1 MSNVNVRFI
10 TISGSVNDWSSNFRR
25 KGCGRAM
32 SGGGGGWGGGSSSM
46 HMYYSKVFMYPVH
59 VPSDEILWKIMLLQT
74 SLLFS
79 FVHRNIITHR
89 QPYGVQWK
97 ESIVHATRE
106 GKVHIGPVV
115 ACKKKNRALEA
126 SKVRDVSF
134 LHFRLERNT
143 SDCVYFLPEAR
154 HLL

>member
-1 MSNVNVRFI
+1 MS
-10 TISGSVNDWSSNFRR
+10 
-25 KGCGRAM
+25 M
-32 SGGGGGWGGGSSSM
+32 SGLLRFLAVSMTDPVISEGRGVVGRWVVVVVVGGVCSSSM
-46 HMYYSKVFMYPVH
+46 HIYYSKVFMYPVH

-106 GKVHIGPVV
+106 GRVHIGPVV
-115 ACKKKNRALEA
+115 ACKKKKNRALEA

>member
-1 MSNVNVRFI
+1 MS
-10 TISGSVNDWSSNFRR
+10 
-25 KGCGRAM
+25 M
-32 SGGGGGWGGGSSSM
+32 SGLLRFLAVSMTDPVISEGRGVVGRWVVVVVVGGGGSSSM

>member
-1 MSNVNVRFI
+1 MS
-10 TISGSVNDWSSNFRR
+10 
-25 KGCGRAM
+25 M
-32 SGGGGGWGGGSSSM
+32 SGLLRFLAVSMTDPVISEGRGVVGRWVVVVVVGGGGSSSM

-115 ACKKKNRALEA
+115 ACKKK
-126 SKVRDVSF
+126 K
-134 LHFRLERNT
+134 
-143 SDCVYFLPEAR
+143 
-154 HLL
+154 